1 MFTHRGTDARLIAE
15 CLEPV
20 SQGIKI
26 VLNIKNLQYF
36 VVRVLMQN
44 WMTDGLA
51 VTQKRT
57 WGEYTAIFLHHFYQS
72 FCFFSEAG
80 CLSQNWPQGYKTSF
94 MLNSVENKIFPA
106 HKC

>member
-1 MFTHRGTDARLIAE
+1 MCHINLKYHENVSEYSGYRVDKKMFTHRGTDARLIAE

-57 WGEYTAIFLHHFYQS
+57 
-72 FCFFSEAG
+72 
-80 CLSQNWPQGYKTSF
+80 
-94 MLNSVENKIFPA
+94 
-106 HKC
+106 